1 MVKDSYEGLAYLKDE
16 NVKFGDVMR
25 AEEKSLGAQGFDAEI
40 ASAEEFRQ
48 LMVRDSARWAELIK
62 AQGIKAD

>member
-1 MVKDSYEGLAYLKDE
+1 
-16 NVKFGDVMR
+16 VMR
-25 AEEKSLGAQGFDAEI
+25 AEEKSLGAQGFDAES

-62 AQGIKAD
+62 AQGIKAE